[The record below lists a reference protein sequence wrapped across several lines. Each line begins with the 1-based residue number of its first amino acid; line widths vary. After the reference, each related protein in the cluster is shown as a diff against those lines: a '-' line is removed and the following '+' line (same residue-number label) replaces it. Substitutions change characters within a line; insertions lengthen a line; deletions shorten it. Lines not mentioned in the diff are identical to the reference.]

1 MLKIIIDK
9 LVTCHITDLYS
20 CFRHPPSAQPPLP
33 HNRLQIW
40 SSRRRF
46 KKVSVRDFLYIDTG
60 LGFVGNIVPSNV
72 LHFVYTCRSCAV
84 YMLKENGRLW
94 PDCER
99 KQFAAGN
106 RWSPP
111 FGRNIEGLGAKH
123 DISVHKIH
131 SNLYSKIAAE
141 CYVRW
146 FDELDDSTSKS
157 LEISLK
163 QNRDLFVSLDMVE
176 VTEIWIDQ
184 VGFNQQ
190 ENISCPDRGVV
201 RGVLECLWP
210 SFYRP
215 CLAHKLLQAV
225 KTSW

>member
-106 RWSPP
+106 RWSSAILAEILRAWAP
-111 FGRNIEGLGAKH
+111 NMTSAYTKSTQICIAKLQP
-123 DISVHKIH
+123 
-131 SNLYSKIAAE
+131 NAM
-141 CYVRW
+141 
-146 FDELDDSTSKS
+146 LDDSTS
-157 LEISLK
+157 
-163 QNRDLFVSLDMVE
+163 
-176 VTEIWIDQ
+176 
-184 VGFNQQ
+184 
-190 ENISCPDRGVV
+190 
-201 RGVLECLWP
+201 
-210 SFYRP
+210 
-215 CLAHKLLQAV
+215 
-225 KTSW
+225 

>member
-1 MLKIIIDK
+1 MCGLYVKGERK
-9 LVTCHITDLYS
+9 VIT
-20 CFRHPPSAQPPLP
+20 
-33 HNRLQIW
+33 
-40 SSRRRF
+40 
-46 KKVSVRDFLYIDTG
+46 
-60 LGFVGNIVPSNV
+60 
-72 LHFVYTCRSCAV
+72 
-84 YMLKENGRLW
+84 RLW
-94 PDCER
+94 KETVR
-99 KQFAAGN
+99 SGESMIV
-106 RWSPP
+106 RH